1 MKHLS
6 KELETMKRCG
16 WNENDIV
23 TYSVKL
29 KNETKKLESKE
40 LFTMDE
46 AENFIDSMK
55 KKQQWKNSKHELF
68 LKFDHTAIPWM
79 KFLYMYYV
87 GFKDGKIPIRY
98 LSDEELRKVL
108 GV

>member
-6 KELETMKRCG
+6 KELETMKQCG

-23 TYSVKL
+23 TYYIKL
-29 KNETKKLESKE
+29 KNKTKKLESKE

-55 KKQQWKNSKHELF
+55 KKPEWKNSKHELL
-68 LKFDHTAIPWM
+68 LKFDHTSIPWM